1 MIDAQHGQTRRFPQ
15 ILVVGDTVKIVE
27 GAFYDFDGTIQEVRP
42 SEEKVRVAISIFGRA
57 ETIEL
62 NFSQIKPAPAN

>member
-1 MIDAQHGQTRRFPQ
+1 MIDAQLGETRRFPQ
-15 ILVVGDTVKIVE
+15 MLVVGDAVKIVE
-27 GAFYDFDGTIQEVRP
+27 GAFYNFDGTIQEVRP
-42 SEEKVRVAISIFGRA
+42 SEEKVRVAISVFGRA